1 MFSFVF
7 LIGPLLLA
15 LAKPLSSTAEDEEP
29 DIKAAGLFWSL
40 QKVRNSY
47 QMVMSA
53 VQGYSAKETK
63 C

>member
-29 DIKAAGLFWSL
+29 DIKAAGLF
-40 QKVRNSY
+40 
-47 QMVMSA
+47 
-53 VQGYSAKETK
+53 
-63 C
+63 